1 MFKFKLQKA
10 LEIKEKEEE
19 EKRIE
24 LLEKQKI
31 LERELGKLSEIED
44 EITKTLDS
52 YSMSKNGSLDINTM
66 LSYENF
72 LKKLKGNKESQIEIV
87 ELYKN
92 RVEECKENFLEAR
105 KDKKIFEK
113 LKEKSYEKYMEESLR
128 EEQKF
133 IDELS
138 SNMYNR
144 RR

>member
-19 EKRIE
+19 EKRVE

-31 LERELGKLSEIED
+31 LEKELEKLSGIED
-44 EITKTLDS
+44 EIGKTLDS
-52 YSMSKNGSLDINTM
+52 YSKSKNGSLDINTM
-66 LSYENF
+66 LSFENF
-72 LKKLKGNKESQIEIV
+72 LRKLKENKKDQIEIV
-87 ELYKN
+87 DLYRNK
-92 RVEECKENFLEAR
+92 VEECKDNFLEAR
-105 KDKKIFEK
+105 KEKKIFEK

>member
-72 LKKLKGNKESQIEIV
+72 LKKLKGNKESQV
-87 ELYKN
+87 EVVKLYKN
-92 RVEECKENFLEAR
+92 KVEECKENFLEAR